1 MKKLLVISSFVL
13 LFASQ
18 FATAQQDPQYTQ
30 YMYNMSV
37 VNPAYAGIKE
47 NLNVGVLYRD
57 QWSGFRGA
65 PKTFTF
71 FAHSPVGEKTGLGLS
86 AIADEN
92 GPVKETNVYA
102 DFSYRLDLGATTKL
116 AFGVKAGATFHD
128 VGLIDVG
135 NNSQDNNDQA
145 FSQNS
150 NETFANFGAGFLLYG
165 DNWYV
170 GASIPNFL
178 NATHL
183 EINENGNDLELG
195 NEVEH
200 LFATAGYVFQ
210 VSENLKFKPSA
221 IVKTAF
227 DAPVSFDV
235 NANFLMYDRLEI
247 GASYRLEDA
256 VSGLIN
262 IRATDW
268 VQLGFAY
275 DYVLSDIGDYAP
287 SSFEAMVIFDVFFN
301 KKTFRS
307 PRYF

>member
-1 MKKLLVISSFVL
+1 MLVFYI
-13 LFASQ
+13 
-18 FATAQQDPQYTQ
+18 
-30 YMYNMSV
+30 
-37 VNPAYAGIKE
+37 
-47 NLNVGVLYRD
+47 
-57 QWSGFRGA
+57 
-65 PKTFTF
+65 
-71 FAHSPVGEKTGLGLS
+71 
-86 AIADEN
+86 
-92 GPVKETNVYA
+92 ETNGVALEAHQKHLLSLHTHLLEKKQDYA

-183 EINENGNDLELG
+183 EINENGNNLELG

-221 IVKTAF
+221 LVKTAF

>member
-210 VSENLKFKPSA
+210 VSENLKFDFLSLGSKSNVNYPGN
-221 IVKTAF
+221 VK
-227 DAPVSFDV
+227 SFSYPIEGQ
-235 NANFLMYDRLEI
+235 FQEI
-247 GASYRLEDA
+247 EEI
-256 VSGLIN
+256 LIIQILLIL
-262 IRATDW
+262 IR
-268 VQLGFAY
+268 
-275 DYVLSDIGDYAP
+275 
-287 SSFEAMVIFDVFFN
+287 
-301 KKTFRS
+301 
-307 PRYF
+307 